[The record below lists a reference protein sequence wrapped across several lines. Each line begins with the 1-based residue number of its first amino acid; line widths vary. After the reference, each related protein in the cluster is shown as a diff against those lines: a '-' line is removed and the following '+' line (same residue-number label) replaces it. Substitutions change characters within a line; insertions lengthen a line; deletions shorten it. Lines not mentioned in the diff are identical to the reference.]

1 MRVGIFTNTPA
12 HVHLYR
18 NAIAE
23 LQDRGH
29 EIVVFARDDG
39 CAVDLLEY
47 FEIDYYQYASRD
59 TTKRNLFLKLPSHL
73 RNIYRIVQKED
84 LDLVFGMGIYSAF
97 AGAVS
102 RTPAIS
108 VTDSEPMASRHV
120 ATSPFVKAFLTPATF
135 TRNLGKKH
143 YTFNGFKET
152 AYLHPDVYTSTGT
165 IREELD
171 VGDDPFV
178 LVRFNAFNG
187 HHDVGRR
194 GFTAAQKEELIARLS
209 EHATVFVSDET
220 GMLDF
225 DQNAARPYD
234 AHPALMHEAL
244 AETELLIADT
254 QTMIT
259 EAALLGTPAIRSNSF
274 VGDEDMGNFKELERT
289 GLVYN
294 FSEFDPVVSTAE
306 ELLARSDTKEVW
318 EQKRTEF
325 LSGKC
330 NLTAL
335 IVDIVERTDATGSVD
350 TAVRENRDLIRRR
363 APPLSRR
370 DGGETE
376 FGTRNR
382 RADR

>member
-23 LQDRGH
+23 LQDQGH
-29 EIVVFARDDG
+29 DIVVFARDDG
-39 CAVDLLEY
+39 CALDLLEHFGINHY
-47 FEIDYYQYASRD
+47 IYGGRD
-59 TTKRNLFLKLPSHL
+59 TKKRSLLLTLPGQL
-73 RNIYRIVQKED
+73 RNIYRILQKED
-84 LDLVFGMGIYSAF
+84 LDLVFGMGVYSAF

-102 RTPAIS
+102 RTPTVSIL
-108 VTDSEPMASRHV
+108 DSEPMAWRHV
-120 ATSPFVKAFLTPATF
+120 ATSPFVEAFLTPAAF
-135 TRNLGKKH
+135 TKNLGKKH
-143 YTFNGFKET
+143 YAFSGLKET

-165 IREELD
+165 VREELG

-178 LVRFNAFNG
+178 LARFNAFNG

-194 GFTAAQKEELIARLS
+194 GFTPDQKAELVDRLS

-220 GMLDF
+220 GVF
-225 DQNAARPYD
+225 DLNGTAAKPYD
-234 AHPALMHEAL
+234 AHPALIHEAL
-244 AETELLIADT
+244 TEAELLIADT

-274 VGDEDMGNFKELERT
+274 VGDNDMGNFKELERA

-306 ELLARSDTKEVW
+306 ELLTRSDTKETW
-318 EQKRTEF
+318 ERKRADF
-325 LSGKC
+325 LSDKC

-350 TAVRENRDLIRRR
+350 TAVRENEDLIQRQE
-363 APPLSRR
+363 PLYSSLSS
-370 DGGETE
+370 
-376 FGTRNR
+376 
-382 RADR
+382 AVK

>member
-39 CAVDLLEY
+39 CALDLLEY
-47 FEIDYYQYASRD
+47 FGIDYYQYASRD

-73 RNIYRIVQKED
+73 RNIYRIVRKED

-143 YTFNGFKET
+143 YTFDGFKET
-152 AYLHPDVYTSTGT
+152 AYLHPDVYASTGT
-165 IREELD
+165 IREELG

-178 LVRFNAFNG
+178 LIRFNAFNG

-220 GMLDF
+220 GVLDF

-244 AETELLIADT
+244 AEAELLIADT

-335 IVDIVERTDATGSVD
+335 IVDIVERTDATGSVE

-376 FGTRNR
+376 FGTGTHRP
-382 RADR
+382 DR

>member
-23 LQDRGH
+23 LEERDH
-29 EIVVFARDDG
+29 DIVVFARDDG
-39 CAVDLLEY
+39 CAIDLLEY
-47 FEIDYYQYASRD
+47 FGINYYQYGSRD
-59 TTKRNLFLKLPSHL
+59 TTKRNLFLKLPVHL
-73 RNIYRIVQKED
+73 RNIYRILRKEN

-120 ATSPFVKAFLTPATF
+120 AMSPFVEAFLTPAAF

-143 YTFNGFKET
+143 YTFTGLKET

-165 IREELD
+165 VREEL
-171 VGDDPFV
+171 GIGEDPFV
-178 LVRFNAFNG
+178 IVRFNAFNG
-187 HHDVGRR
+187 HHDVGRK
-194 GFTAAQKEELIARLS
+194 GFTPAQKEELVDRLS

-225 DQNAARPYD
+225 DRSAAEPYD

-244 AETELLIADT
+244 AEAELLIADT

-274 VGDEDMGNFKELERT
+274 VGDDDMGNFKELELA
-289 GLVYN
+289 GLVHN
-294 FSEFDPVVSTAE
+294 FAEFDPVVSTAE
-306 ELLARSDTKEVW
+306 ELLTRSDTKEAW
-318 EQKRTEF
+318 ERKRTEF
-325 LSGKC
+325 LSDKC

-335 IVDIVERTDATGSVD
+335 IVDIVERADATGSVN
-350 TAVRENRDLIRRR
+350 TAVRENEDLIRRR
-363 APPLSRR
+363 GSSFSSP
-370 DGGETE
+370 
-376 FGTRNR
+376 
-382 RADR
+382 

>member
-23 LQDRGH
+23 LQERGH
-29 EIVVFARDDG
+29 TIVVFARDDG
-39 CAVDLLEY
+39 CALDLLEY
-47 FEIDYYQYASRD
+47 FGIDYYQYGSRD
-59 TTKRNLFLKLPSHL
+59 TTKRNLFLKLPIHL
-73 RNIYRIVQKED
+73 RNIYRIVRKED

-143 YTFNGFKET
+143 YTFDGFKET

-165 IREELD
+165 IRDELG

-194 GFTAAQKEELIARLS
+194 GFTPDQKEALIDRLS

-220 GMLDF
+220 GTLDF
-225 DQNAARPYD
+225 DESAARPYD

-244 AETELLIADT
+244 AEAELLIADT

-274 VGDEDMGNFKELERT
+274 VGDDDMGNFKELERA

-294 FSEFDPVVSTAE
+294 FSQFESVVSTAE
-306 ELLARSDTKEVW
+306 ELLTRGDTKEVW

-325 LSGKC
+325 LSDKC
-330 NLTAL
+330 HLTAL
-335 IVDIVERTDATGSVD
+335 IVDIVERADATGSVD
-350 TAVRENRDLIRRR
+350 TAVRESRDLIRRR
-363 APPLSRR
+363 EPPLSS
-370 DGGETE
+370 T
-376 FGTRNR
+376 
-382 RADR
+382 